1 MPSVYDLKSRFQA
14 LLRPLV
20 GGLARVGVRP
30 NHITVGALVGSV
42 AVGTLVILGRQ
53 RPLVL
58 LALPAWLF
66 LRMALNALDGMLA
79 REHAMATRLGAV
91 LNEMGDVVSDLALY
105 LPLAAVRP
113 DAAWSAVAFACGG
126 VLTETSGILAQALG
140 ASRRYD
146 GPMGKSDRALVVG
159 ALGVAAVVWPPSLGW
174 WRWVLAAA
182 ALLAGVTCLNRLRA
196 GLRELRSREVPS

>member
-1 MPSVYDLKSRFQA
+1 MPSVYDLKARFQG

-20 GGLARVGVRP
+20 GGLARAGVRP
-30 NHITVGALVGSV
+30 NHVTVGALVGSF
-42 AVGTLVILGRQ
+42 AVGGVIVLGRQ

-79 REHAMATRLGAV
+79 REHNLASKLGAV
-91 LNEMGDVVSDLALY
+91 LNELSDVLSDLALY

-113 DAAWSAVAFACGG
+113 DAAWSAVAFAFGA
-126 VLTETSGILAQALG
+126 VLTETSGILTQALG

-146 GPMGKSDRALVVG
+146 GPMGKSDRAFLVG
-159 ALGVAAVVWPPSLGW
+159 ALGVAAVAWPPSLGW
-174 WRWVLAAA
+174 WKWVLAAA
-182 ALLAGVTCLNRLRA
+182 AAMAVLTCLNRLRA
-196 GLRELRSREVPS
+196 GLGELSRREVPS